1 MKLKLELIIE
11 ERPGGDVVLGV
22 VHSGSGSA
30 TPRELAYGQQLMEV
44 IWVAIPYVVKTLK
57 GKEII
62 VTPAP
67 SSKN

>member
-1 MKLKLELIIE
+1 MKLELIIE
-11 ERPGGDVVLGV
+11 ERPSGDMVLGV
-22 VHSGSGSA
+22 VQSGSGSA
-30 TPRELAYGQQLMEV
+30 TPRELAYAQRLTESIRM
-44 IWVAIPYVVKTLK
+44 AIPYVVKTLK